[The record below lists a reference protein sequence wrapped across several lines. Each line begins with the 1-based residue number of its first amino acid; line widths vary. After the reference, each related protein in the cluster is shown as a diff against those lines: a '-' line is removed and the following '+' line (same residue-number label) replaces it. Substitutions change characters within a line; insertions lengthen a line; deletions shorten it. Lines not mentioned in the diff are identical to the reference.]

1 MVAHRLEQ
9 AINSLSKEI
18 QINHFNN
25 VKNIDVKLAK
35 IMAFNDCSVIRPLV
49 RLIEDNA
56 QYDEAV
62 FLIIHSIE
70 SFENDVYINEI
81 INEFPYLVKK
91 AHNWATILLIRI
103 LNSNTARECMIDK
116 VSLTTSAIK
125 NSILFLLQRINAE
138 KTNFYEKT
146 ASLMKVINPI

>member
-1 MVAHRLEQ
+1 MVSHGLEQ
-9 AINSLSKEI
+9 VINSLSKEI

-25 VKNIDVKLAK
+25 VEKIDAKLAE

-62 FLIIHSIE
+62 FSIIHSIE
-70 SFENDVYINEI
+70 SFKNDIYIIEI
-81 INEFPYLVKK
+81 INEFPYMVNK
-91 AHNWATILLIRI
+91 APNWATILLIRI
-103 LNSNTARECMIDK
+103 LNSKTARECLIDK
-116 VSLTTSAIK
+116 VSLTTPVIK
-125 NSILFLLQRINAE
+125 TSILFLVQRIDSE
-138 KTNFYEKT
+138 KPNFFEKT

>member
-1 MVAHRLEQ
+1 
-9 AINSLSKEI
+9 
-18 QINHFNN
+18 
-25 VKNIDVKLAK
+25 
-35 IMAFNDCSVIRPLV
+35 MAFNDCSVIRPLV

-91 AHNWATILLIRI
+91 APNWATILLIRI

>member
-1 MVAHRLEQ
+1 MVIHRLEQ

-25 VKNIDVKLAK
+25 VKNIDAKLAK
-35 IMAFNDCSVIRPLV
+35 IMAFKDCSVIRPLV

-62 FLIIHSIE
+62 FSIVHSIE
-70 SFENDVYINEI
+70 SFENYVYINEI

-91 AHNWATILLIRI
+91 APNLATILLIRR
-103 LNSNTARECMIDK
+103 LNNNTARECMIDQ
-116 VSLTTSAIK
+116 VSLTTPAIK
-125 NSILFLLQRINAE
+125 NSILFLLQHINAE
-138 KTNFYEKT
+138 KPNFFEKT
-146 ASLMKVINPI
+146 ASLMKAIKPI

>member
-1 MVAHRLEQ
+1 MVSHGLTQ
-9 AINSLSKEI
+9 VINSLSKEI
-18 QINHFNN
+18 QINHFD
-25 VKNIDVKLAK
+25 NIEKIDAKLAE

-62 FLIIHSIE
+62 FSIIHSIE
-70 SFENDVYINEI
+70 SFKDDIYIVEI
-81 INEFPYLVKK
+81 INEFPYMVNK
-91 AHNWATILLIRI
+91 APNWATILLIRI
-103 LNSNTARECMIDK
+103 LNSKTARECLIDK
-116 VSLTTSAIK
+116 VSLTTPAIK

-138 KTNFYEKT
+138 KPNFFEKT